1 MHQLLQQIFSGLAAG
16 AIYASLALALVM
28 IYRATDLVN
37 FAQGEMAMFSTYIA
51 WTLVNAGLPFWA
63 AFVLTLVVSFLGGMT
78 IERVLIRPVENA
90 PVLAAVVVTIGLLLI
105 FNALAGWIFTYTLQ
119 EFPSPFP
126 DRTMFGALMTTRD
139 LGVIGVTLVML
150 LLLFAFFRF
159 TATGLA
165 MRAAAQN
172 PESARL
178 CGIPVGRMLAIGW
191 GLAAAIG
198 ATAGIMVAPVL
209 FLDPNMM
216 GGVLLYAFAGALL
229 GGITSP
235 VGAVVGGL
243 IVGVTE
249 NLVGT
254 YLIASQLK
262 LTVALGLDHPGA
274 GVQAERLV
282 RHRDRAAGVTMSKG
296 LAAVLP
302 QDAAAARY
310 GGLDAG
316 AWRWI
321 GALALI
327 ALAAA
332 LPFAVSNYHV
342 FELTLVMI
350 YAIAVLGL
358 NILTGYNGQ
367 ISLGHGGF
375 FAAGAYTAAILMH
388 RYGVPYWATLPP
400 AGLVCFALGVLFGLP
415 ALRFEGPYL
424 ALVTLAMAVATPQLL
439 KYFDTW
445 TGGQQG
451 INLAKVQPPPGLGID
466 RDRWLYLVVL
476 VVLLVAMRVAANML
490 NGRTGRA
497 FVAIRDHPIAA
508 AAMGIDVARYKTL
521 AFGTSTSLTGI
532 AGALSAIVIGFVA
545 PESFSLFL
553 SLSFLVGSAVG
564 GIATIS
570 GAIVGGLF
578 IEFVPNLANDISD
591 AAPWAIYGLAMLLL
605 MYAMPR
611 GVVGSIGL
619 LLQRFRVA
627 PRRA

>member
-63 AFVLTLVVSFLGGMT
+63 AFVLTLAVSFLGGMT

-139 LGVIGVTLVML
+139 LGVIGVTLAML
-150 LLLFAFFRF
+150 LLLFVFFRF

-216 GGVLLYAFAGALL
+216 GGVLLYAFTGALL

-262 LTVALGLDHPGA
+262 LTVALGLII
-274 GVQAERLV
+274 LV
-282 RHRDRAAGVTMSKG
+282 
-296 LAAVLP
+296 L
-302 QDAAAARY
+302 
-310 GGLDAG
+310 
-316 AWRWI
+316 
-321 GALALI
+321 
-327 ALAAA
+327 
-332 LPFAVSNYHV
+332 V
-342 FELTLVMI
+342 FRP
-350 YAIAVLGL
+350 
-358 NILTGYNGQ
+358 NG
-367 ISLGHGGF
+367 
-375 FAAGAYTAAILMH
+375 
-388 RYGVPYWATLPP
+388 
-400 AGLVCFALGVLFGLP
+400 LFG
-415 ALRFEGPYL
+415 
-424 ALVTLAMAVATPQLL
+424 T
-439 KYFDTW
+439 
-445 TGGQQG
+445 
-451 INLAKVQPPPGLGID
+451 
-466 RDRWLYLVVL
+466 
-476 VVLLVAMRVAANML
+476 
-490 NGRTGRA
+490 
-497 FVAIRDHPIAA
+497 
-508 AAMGIDVARYKTL
+508 
-521 AFGTSTSLTGI
+521 
-532 AGALSAIVIGFVA
+532 AIV
-545 PESFSLFL
+545 
-553 SLSFLVGSAVG
+553 
-564 GIATIS
+564 
-570 GAIVGGLF
+570 
-578 IEFVPNLANDISD
+578 
-591 AAPWAIYGLAMLLL
+591 
-605 MYAMPR
+605 R
-611 GVVGSIGL
+611 
-619 LLQRFRVA
+619 RV
-627 PRRA
+627 

>member
-16 AIYASLALALVM
+16 AVYASLALALVM

-63 AFVLTLVVSFLGGMT
+63 AFALTLVASFLGGMT
-78 IERVLIRPVENA
+78 IERIIIRPVENA
-90 PVLAAVVVTIGLLLI
+90 PVLVTVVVTIGLLLI

-126 DRTMFGALMTTRD
+126 DRPLFGALMTTRD

-216 GGVLLYAFAGALL
+216 GGVLLYAFTGALL

-262 LTVALGLDHPGA
+262 LTVAL
-274 GVQAERLV
+274 
-282 RHRDRAAGVTMSKG
+282 
-296 LAAVLP
+296 
-302 QDAAAARY
+302 
-310 GGLDAG
+310 
-316 AWRWI
+316 
-321 GALALI
+321 ALI
-327 ALAAA
+327 ILV
-332 LPFAVSNYHV
+332 LV
-342 FELTLVMI
+342 FRP
-350 YAIAVLGL
+350 
-358 NILTGYNGQ
+358 NG
-367 ISLGHGGF
+367 
-375 FAAGAYTAAILMH
+375 
-388 RYGVPYWATLPP
+388 
-400 AGLVCFALGVLFGLP
+400 LFG
-415 ALRFEGPYL
+415 
-424 ALVTLAMAVATPQLL
+424 T
-439 KYFDTW
+439 
-445 TGGQQG
+445 
-451 INLAKVQPPPGLGID
+451 
-466 RDRWLYLVVL
+466 
-476 VVLLVAMRVAANML
+476 
-490 NGRTGRA
+490 
-497 FVAIRDHPIAA
+497 
-508 AAMGIDVARYKTL
+508 
-521 AFGTSTSLTGI
+521 
-532 AGALSAIVIGFVA
+532 AIV
-545 PESFSLFL
+545 
-553 SLSFLVGSAVG
+553 
-564 GIATIS
+564 
-570 GAIVGGLF
+570 
-578 IEFVPNLANDISD
+578 
-591 AAPWAIYGLAMLLL
+591 
-605 MYAMPR
+605 R
-611 GVVGSIGL
+611 
-619 LLQRFRVA
+619 RV
-627 PRRA
+627 